1 MTQLHKMSIAQL
13 SNVGDLHLVTY
24 PGFAINRGVKIASAV
39 GNIMKQGEPYR
50 LMENRIV
57 RVLSGRLKL
66 SANLIEHELDVNES
80 LYVGQN
86 SIVEILDYTPDIVVD
101 ILGFTLDDDNIQS
114 VYKLS
119 TECAEW
125 MESYFQLIYATAK
138 AMPFE
143 NSTIQHLLL
152 SLHSRIVEDSHSHS
166 NEHTQPKGRKEMLF
180 HSFIELLNSTSG
192 KHELSFYAE
201 RLNISP
207 QYLSRL
213 TAEVSGTAAGDW
225 INRAVVLQAKLLLRD
240 RELTIEQIAEELNI
254 STLPYFCRLFKRE
267 VGMTP
272 SQYRITQD
280 TK

>member
-86 SIVEILDYTPDIVVD
+86 TIVEIIDYTPDIVVD
-101 ILGFTLDDDNIQS
+101 ILGFALDDDINS
-114 VYKLS
+114 VYKVGAES
-119 TECAEW
+119 AEW
-125 MESYFQLIYATAK
+125 LDDYFRLIYATAK

-213 TAEVSGTAAGDW
+213 TAEVSSTAAGDW
-225 INRAVVLQAKLLLRD
+225 INRAVVLQAKLLLRN